1 MQRLRIRFSRSEEL
15 KFISHLDIIRL
26 WERALRRAH
35 IALAYSEGFS
45 PHPRISL
52 AAPLS
57 VGITSDVELMDVVLA
72 GQVSP
77 HWFMASVNQQLP
89 PGMRVLE
96 AYLIAPGVPSL
107 QSQVRFARY
116 EVDIETDKDTREIE
130 EAISDLLSKEHLP
143 WYHMRDTGRRD
154 YDLRVLIDDIWL
166 AGRDDSCC
174 TIEMMLRCDNSGS
187 GRPEQVA
194 AALGFTGQPLSIR
207 RTELVLSTRKRP
219 YIRG

>member
-26 WERALRRAH
+26 WERALRRAR

-57 VGITSDVELMDVVLA
+57 VGITSDVELMDIVLA

-77 HWFMASVNQQLP
+77 HWFTASVNRQLP
-89 PGMRVLE
+89 PGMSVIE
-96 AYLIAPGVPSL
+96 AYLIAPTVPSL

-116 EVDIETDKDTREIE
+116 EVDVETDKDAEEIE
-130 EAISDLLSKEHLP
+130 TAISDLLSKEHLS
-143 WYHMRDTGRRD
+143 WYHMRDTGRRE
-154 YDLRVLIDDIWL
+154 YDLRALIDDIRL
-166 AGRDDSCC
+166 ASCNGSCC

-194 AALGFTGQPLSIR
+194 AALGFTERPVSIR
-207 RTELVLSTRKRP
+207 RTELVLSTRRRP

>member
-26 WERALRRAH
+26 WERAFRRAH

-77 HWFMASVNQQLP
+77 HWFTASVNRQLP
-89 PGMRVLE
+89 QGMSVLE
-96 AYLIAPGVPSL
+96 AYLIAPTVPSL

-116 EVDIETDKDTREIE
+116 EIDVETDRDTGEIE
-130 EAISDLLSKEHLP
+130 AAISDLLTLEHLP

-154 YDLRVLIDDIWL
+154 YDLRALINDIRL
-166 AGRDDSCC
+166 AAHNGSYC

-194 AALGFTGQPLSIR
+194 IALGFAEQPTSIR
-207 RTELVLSTRKRP
+207 RTELVLDARRRP

>member
-1 MQRLRIRFSRSEEL
+1 MQRLRIRFSRNEEL

-57 VGITSDVELMDVVLA
+57 VGVTSDVELMDVVLA

-77 HWFMASVNQQLP
+77 HWFTSAVNQRLP
-89 PGMRVLE
+89 PGILVLE
-96 AYLIAPGVPSL
+96 VYPIAPRVPAL
-107 QSQVRFARY
+107 QAQVRFAQY
-116 EVDIETDKDTREIE
+116 EVDIETEKGTEEIE
-130 EAISDLLSKEHLP
+130 ASISGLLSLKYLP
-143 WYHMRDTGRRD
+143 WYHMRDTGRRS
-154 YDLRVLIDDIWL
+154 YDLRALIDNIWL
-166 AGRDDSCC
+166 VGQNGSHC
-174 TIEMMLRCDNSGS
+174 TIGMRLRCDNSGS

-194 AALGFTGQPLSIR
+194 AALGFTDYPVSIR
-207 RTELVLSTRKRP
+207 RTGLIISAQ
-219 YIRG
+219 